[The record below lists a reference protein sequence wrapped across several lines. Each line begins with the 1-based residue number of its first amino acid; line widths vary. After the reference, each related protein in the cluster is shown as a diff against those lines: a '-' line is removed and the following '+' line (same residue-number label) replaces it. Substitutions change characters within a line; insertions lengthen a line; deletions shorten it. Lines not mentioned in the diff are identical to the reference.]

1 MRPTPSATTSS
12 SNGNGARQRPAFSSL
27 RSIIGRLVALMII
40 DAFAFAFAYA
50 LVANGAWVVAALLVL
65 TTAMVNVVFLV
76 ERLYPWRWI
85 APGFA
90 LLVLMTIYPVAYT
103 GYIAFTNYGDGHLL
117 NKQQAVTQ
125 IEGEYF
131 TPEGADTYSWSAYR
145 SSDGEFL
152 LYLRNESGEDFVG
165 AEGEGIEPADD
176 RLGQS
181 YSEGELPQE
190 IEGYQQLQR
199 GESIQFL
206 PQLQEVQIEGEV
218 GEGRE
223 AAMRIISLDAAA
235 LQLQRY
241 TYDLLDDTMTDN
253 QTDAVYE
260 PEEGVFV
267 SGDGEQLRPGF
278 ASVVG
283 WENFQRVFTERDVRV
298 PFVGVFIWTF
308 VFAGLSVL
316 TTFALG
322 VALALL
328 LNDRQLPG
336 RGVFRSLMIVPY
348 TIPPF
353 ITALV
358 WVGLMNPNYGP
369 INEALEALTGV
380 SPSWF
385 SDGTLAKAAII
396 FINLWLGFPYM
407 MIIGLGALQ
416 AIPDD
421 LYEAAR
427 IDGAGAWSRF
437 RFVTLPMLVVA
448 MGPVLIGTFAFNF
461 NNFTIIELVTQGGP
475 PNPGV
480 ATPAGQTDILISY
493 TFRLAF
499 AGGEGVDY
507 GLAAA
512 ISVFIFLIIAVIT
525 AFNFRFT
532 RRLEEV

>member
-1 MRPTPSATTSS
+1 MRPAPSAGTSN
-12 SNGNGARQRPAFSSL
+12 SNGGGERPAFSTL
-27 RSIIGRLVALMII
+27 RGMIWRLVALMVI

-50 LVANGAWVVAALLVL
+50 LVANGAWVLAAVLIL
-65 TTAMVNVVFLV
+65 TTVMVNVVFLV
-76 ERLYPWRWI
+76 DRLYPWRWI

-90 LLVLMTIYPVAYT
+90 LLVLLTIYPVAYT
-103 GYIAFTNYGDGHLL
+103 AYIAFTNYGDGHLL

-125 IEGEYF
+125 IEDEYF
-131 TPEGADTYSWSAYR
+131 TPEGADAYDWVAYR
-145 SSDGEFL
+145 SPEGEFL
-152 LYLRNESGEDFVG
+152 LYLRAEDGDDLVG
-165 AEGEGIEPADD
+165 TEDDGLETAAD
-176 RLGQS
+176 RLGES
-181 YSEGELPQE
+181 YAEGELPQE

-199 GESIQFL
+199 TESVQFL
-206 PQLQEVQIEGEV
+206 HELQDLEFEEVPTGGEDAV
-218 GEGRE
+218 LRIASLDE
-223 AAMRIISLDAAA
+223 AAV
-235 LQLQRY
+235 QQQRY
-241 TYDLLDDTMTDN
+241 SYDFLDDVVTDN
-253 QTDAVYE
+253 QTGTVYE
-260 PEEGVFV
+260 PEEGIFV
-267 SGDGEQLRPGF
+267 SADEDQLRPGF
-278 ASVVG
+278 ASIVG
-283 WENFQRVFTERDVRV
+283 WDNFQSVFTDPDVRV
-298 PFVGVFIWTF
+298 PFVGVFVWTF
-308 VFAGLSVL
+308 AFAGLSVL

-322 VALALL
+322 IALAML

-336 RGVFRSLMIVPY
+336 RGIFRSLMIVPY

-369 INEALEALTGV
+369 INGALEALTGL
-380 SPSWF
+380 SPAWF
-385 SDGTLAKAAII
+385 SDGTLARAAIL

-416 AIPDD
+416 AIPED

-427 IDGAGAWSRF
+427 IDGASSWGRF

-461 NNFTIIELVTQGGP
+461 NNFTVIELVTQGGP
-475 PNPGV
+475 PNPDV